1 MIIVQ
6 NINKD
11 IIAIGTTIP
20 KAMREVSMPSEKYE
34 DLRKKIQRF
43 QKKPVFYNEY
53 YFSKW

>member
-11 IIAIGTTIP
+11 VIAIGTTIP
-20 KAMREVSMPSEKYE
+20 KAMREISMPLEKYE
-34 DLRKKIQRF
+34 YLRKKIQRF